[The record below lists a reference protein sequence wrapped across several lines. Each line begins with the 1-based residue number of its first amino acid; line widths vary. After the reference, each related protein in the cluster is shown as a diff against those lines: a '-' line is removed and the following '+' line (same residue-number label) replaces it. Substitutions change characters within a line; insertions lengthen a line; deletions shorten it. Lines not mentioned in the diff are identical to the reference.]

1 MRFAIR
7 SGLAALA
14 VLLTATA
21 AAHADGSV
29 TLRGSV
35 LANCHLGVGD
45 YGKMLDLG
53 EDLDN
58 VEVASVAESCNR
70 SDGYTVTLTSAA
82 GGALVAEGGARLPYT
97 VSYEGVEHASLGAP
111 LVLTR
116 ARPHNAET
124 HKLAVSVPTNR
135 RAVAGTYQ
143 DTITLTIAAR

>member
-1 MRFAIR
+1 MRSLIQ

-14 VLLTATA
+14 VLLAGT

-45 YGKMLDLG
+45 YGKTLDLG
-53 EDLDN
+53 DDLDN

-116 ARPHNAET
+116 PKPHSAAT
-124 HKLAVSVPTNR
+124 YKLAVSVPSNR